1 MTARN
6 SGRKYYPGMG
16 TGKAE
21 IKWLDNED
29 LEFGDDA
36 DVTITWDGS
45 ALNILPL
52 VDDTGAINVGN
63 GTLDIDFKV
72 FLGTATEFLLAD
84 VGNSRVEVAK
94 VPIKFTGTL
103 NGKGLDFDDITLAA
117 GSSNNI
123 LSYGDATAE
132 EVTITDYFFP
142 VRLNLESIAN
152 PGAERLASLMFL
164 RFGVTTADQANLDV
178 QGVGL
183 TVTAAFNV
191 GYLHGY
197 ECALTLTDDLT
208 VSMSI
213 HAAKFGIDR
222 TTAKTIT
229 GSIGESLSAVLAQ
242 ISGNGINAGFGS
254 DGGEQGAVL
263 ECKVLSSADVT
274 SMIWLNL
281 LNGTTAAH
289 AIAVGNG
296 GSGNI
301 TNLFW
306 FVNAD
311 PGNCVTVG
319 AVSDGS
325 QDSDGL
331 IRILVGST
339 AYYIPFFGA
348 GKVTG
353 EW

>member
-1 MTARN
+1 MVTA
-6 SGRKYYPGMG
+6 GDYYPGLSKQAM
-16 TGKAE
+16 
-21 IKWLDNED
+21 KWEGL
-29 LEFGDDA
+29 
-36 DVTITWDGS
+36 
-45 ALNILPL
+45 LP
-52 VDDTGAINVGN
+52 
-63 GTLDIDFKV
+63 
-72 FLGTATEFLLAD
+72 
-84 VGNSRVEVAK
+84 
-94 VPIKFTGTL
+94 
-103 NGKGLDFDDITLAA
+103 GKGLDFNDAILAA

-123 LSYGDATAE
+123 LSMGDATAK

-142 VRLNLESIAN
+142 IRLNLESIAN
-152 PGAERLASLMFL
+152 PAAERLASLMFL
-164 RFGVTTADQANLDV
+164 RFAVTTADQANLDV
-178 QGVGL
+178 QGIGL
-183 TVTAAFNV
+183 TIASAFNV

-197 ECALTLTDDLT
+197 ECALLLTDDLT
-208 VSMSI
+208 VAMSI

-222 TTAKTIT
+222 TTGKTIT
-229 GSIGESLSAVLAQ
+229 GSGGESLSTVLAQ

-254 DGGEQGAVL
+254 DGGEQGAVIEAKL
-263 ECKVLSSADVT
+263 LSAADVT

-281 LNGTTAAH
+281 LNGTTATH

-311 PGNCVTVG
+311 QGNCVDLS
-319 AVSDGS
+319 AYNDPA
-325 QDSDGL
+325 QQSDGL

-339 AYYIPFFGA
+339 EYFIPFYGT